1 MAHNSDAGI
10 AAVSRLLRNG
20 APVAGDAGGGIA
32 LLAEI
37 RLTRP
42 LATVL
47 RALRLAA
54 FVDALDKL
62 VARHRARLGSAH
74 PSAQGEELLAQQ
86 LGRYFPML
94 GDHGSVG
101 LLNPVA
107 EDGVLP
113 PDQAHSV
120 RFHPRLEP
128 RKPVEALDSTRS
140 ASASATERSTS
151 PIAPEGRPG
160 RGRTP
165 DEMRLH
171 STRGCLPA
179 LQTSMYLRRPSLS
192 PGSANGLNLLQ
203 ADATPSKRVG

>member
-120 RFHPRLEP
+120 RFHPS
-128 RKPVEALDSTRS
+128 LDPRS
-140 ASASATERSTS
+140 ALLGGDTPVVGAPTNGALGIDAVVAVARAAQTRRGIGLDKVRERLGHRAVDF
-151 PIAPEGRPG
+151 P
-160 RGRTP
+160 
-165 DEMRLH
+165 
-171 STRGCLPA
+171 
-179 LQTSMYLRRPSLS
+179 
-192 PGSANGLNLLQ
+192 
-203 ADATPSKRVG
+203 